1 MSNRVS
7 NYWDRRTVQ
16 RLIFSE
22 KQSEVYIKRIK
33 AMYSKA
39 EKNIQ
44 GMIDNVY
51 KNYAKDTGLDVQ
63 TLKELLSKSE
73 SKKMWNE
80 MKRQGL
86 DQYVRTNYKS
96 RITRLERLQMQVYAK
111 AKELYNKER
120 LTSTELYKK
129 ILKNNYYRGI
139 YDIQTGV
146 GLDFSF
152 AKLDDNTIKA
162 LLQDN
167 WSGKNYSERIWG
179 NTDILAESLSEELGG
194 AILSGQGIEKTAGRI
209 RDRFGVAKYYA
220 TRLVRTETNHFHTEA
235 DFMAYEEMGI
245 DKYVFVATLD
255 NRTSTICQ
263 ELDGKVFEVKDKAEG
278 KNAPPM
284 HPNCRSV
291 TRAYVDDIAERRM
304 KRWAKDPITGDTKKI
319 GNKTYKEWYQDN
331 VAKYGQDVVD
341 KAYSRK
347 KFIVPKE
354 GTKFYKKVE
363 TDAKN
368 IFETERW
375 NRIVLSEKIISMAN
389 DNVYLSVNAKRVKPK
404 KIHNLDVALTKTY
417 KLLGE
422 SNIKNF
428 KKPQIVIASNNEV
441 GKSIP
446 GLYNILK
453 NTIYLNEELFTA
465 GENLEKLQEG
475 YVSPKKIISTILH
488 ESIHWFDAQQYI
500 KKNGLITT
508 SEELKKYNDY
518 ILKKCNIAL
527 EKEKID
533 MYNISRYATY
543 CIDNKRFDEVYT
555 EYRVYKLLRKRK

>member
-1 MSNRVS
+1 MLTKDKQNMANRAS
-7 NYWDRRTVQ
+7 SYWDRRTIQ

-22 KQSEVYIKRIK
+22 RLSLLYIKRIK
-33 AMYSKA
+33 AMYSRA

-44 GMIDNVY
+44 EMIDNVY
-51 KNYAKDTGLDVQ
+51 KNYSKDTGLDIQ

-80 MKRQGL
+80 MKKQGL
-86 DQYVRTNYKS
+86 DQYVKANYKS
-96 RITRLERLQMQVYAK
+96 RITRLERLQMQVYSK
-111 AKELYNKER
+111 AKELYDKER

-152 AKLDDNTIKA
+152 ARLDDNTIKA

-220 TRLVRTETNHFHTEA
+220 TRLVRTETNHFHAEA

-263 ELDGKVFEVKDKAEG
+263 ELDGKVFDVKDKAKG
-278 KNAPPM
+278 VNCPPM
-284 HPNCRSV
+284 HPNCRST

-304 KRWAKDPITGDTKKI
+304 TRWARDPVTGETSVI

-331 VAKYGQDVVD
+331 VAKYGQETVDMSYKMTKNKNSDLKQYKQYKDVLGAKSV
-341 KAYSRK
+341 
-347 KFIVPKE
+347 
-354 GTKFYKKVE
+354 GTLE
-363 TDAKN
+363 
-368 IFETERW
+368 
-375 NRIVLSEKIISMAN
+375 
-389 DNVYLSVNAKRVKPK
+389 
-404 KIHNLDVALTKTY
+404 
-417 KLLGE
+417 
-422 SNIKNF
+422 NF
-428 KKPQIVIASNNEV
+428 KKIKYNKEEWKDLKLDFLRKTGITTEKVAKEYINLLDKSVHEGKQGKHILGHNNYISGRSYITIPIHEV
-441 GKSIP
+441 QELVNKYAGTGK
-446 GLYNILK
+446 L
-453 NTIYLNEELFTA
+453 LF
-465 GENLEKLQEG
+465 N
-475 YVSPKKIISTILH
+475 
-488 ESIHWFDAQQYI
+488 
-500 KKNGLITT
+500 KNGWVKKELVEANKTIGIAKTGMKENKT
-508 SEELKKYNDY
+508 NCFKIHYSKNGVHIVPYYWKREEKK
-518 ILKKCNIAL
+518 
-527 EKEKID
+527 
-533 MYNISRYATY
+533 
-543 CIDNKRFDEVYT
+543 
-555 EYRVYKLLRKRK
+555 